1 MRIGGRGTADTTFV
15 QGTQHFHERVWV
27 NTALWESGS
36 VYPPLER
43 DTHSVSSVNTVFSC
57 GTWMEQ
63 LCFAVFLDVFL
74 DVFFTSFGIFCCRD
88 EAGLAA
94 GERLW
99 KRGKVTTE
107 DLVGGRV
114 MTSGKTSGSFTSS
127 SLTVSAGGGGFWLR
141 L

>member
-1 MRIGGRGTADTTFV
+1 MVKTRGGVVRGMGMHKISAKILLLD
-15 QGTQHFHERVWV
+15 GTL
-27 NTALWESGS
+27 AA
-36 VYPPLER
+36 
-43 DTHSVSSVNTVFSC
+43 SSV
-57 GTWMEQ
+57 GT
-63 LCFAVFLDVFL
+63 FATERGLSRCYSQSMSTPRYL
-74 DVFFTSFGIFCCRD
+74 HRTTCRVRE

-127 SLTVSAGGGGFWLR
+127 ALTVRGGGLVA
-141 L
+141 

>member
-1 MRIGGRGTADTTFV
+1 MSRCAR
-15 QGTQHFHERVWV
+15 E
-27 NTALWESGS
+27 
-36 VYPPLER
+36 
-43 DTHSVSSVNTVFSC
+43 
-57 GTWMEQ
+57 
-63 LCFAVFLDVFL
+63 
-74 DVFFTSFGIFCCRD
+74 

-127 SLTVSAGGGGFWLR
+127 SLTVGEEGGGLGWVCALFR
-141 L
+141 LVVGYSDHNRRQATGLQVASSGSR

>member
-1 MRIGGRGTADTTFV
+1 MGNARGWSSCRVAAFFSVFVVTYAFPGR
-15 QGTQHFHERVWV
+15 E
-27 NTALWESGS
+27 
-36 VYPPLER
+36 
-43 DTHSVSSVNTVFSC
+43 
-57 GTWMEQ
+57 
-63 LCFAVFLDVFL
+63 
-74 DVFFTSFGIFCCRD
+74 

-127 SLTVSAGGGGFWLR
+127 SLTVREGGLD
-141 L
+141 LISEL

>member
-1 MRIGGRGTADTTFV
+1 MRAKQLLF
-15 QGTQHFHERVWV
+15 
-27 NTALWESGS
+27 
-36 VYPPLER
+36 
-43 DTHSVSSVNTVFSC
+43 TV
-57 GTWMEQ
+57 
-63 LCFAVFLDVFL
+63 VFNVLHHDPTLVLFL
-74 DVFFTSFGIFCCRD
+74 RE

-127 SLTVSAGGGGFWLR
+127 SLTVIERRSGAQQ
-141 L
+141 